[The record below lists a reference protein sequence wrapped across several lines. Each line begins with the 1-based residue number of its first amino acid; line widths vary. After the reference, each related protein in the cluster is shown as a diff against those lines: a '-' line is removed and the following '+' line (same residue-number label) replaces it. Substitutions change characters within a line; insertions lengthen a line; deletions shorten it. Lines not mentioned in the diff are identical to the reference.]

1 METLEIKNFKCFVD
15 RSIPLNKLT
24 VFAGN
29 NANGK
34 STAIQAI
41 LFLRRTIEHCS
52 IWTDDSTDTNYHL
65 KKSNGLSVELNGS
78 YGLSL
83 GTSSGVISFNAD
95 KQCIELGLKKKNRA
109 LTVEYDIPAED
120 VLWLKPENVTNKLD
134 DDFYLFKQEFYY
146 LNAERTG
153 PRVNNDIEFYDFPNT
168 RYDGALCAQLLGDSS
183 FEYGFKVDELR
194 KYPETKNLRLG
205 FQVNKWLN
213 YILPGNEIEGF
224 FNTQLMSS
232 QIRMKNNYSNGESV
246 LATNIGFGLSY
257 VLPIILTAL
266 IAKKDTMFI
275 VENPE
280 AHLHPSAQSRIGR
293 FLTKMT
299 ATGINIIIE
308 THSDHVLNG
317 IQIGLAEEDLD
328 PKKATI
334 NFFSREENSNQP
346 EVETI
351 KINKKGELSKWP
363 EGFFDQSQKDY
374 ASLLKLRRND

>member
-1 METLEIKNFKCFVD
+1 MESLEIKNFKCFVD

-52 IWTDDSTDTNYHL
+52 IWTDDSNDTNYHL
-65 KKSNGLSVELNGS
+65 NKSNGLSVELNGS

-83 GTSSGVISFNAD
+83 GTSSVVISFNAD
-95 KQCIELGLKKKNRA
+95 KQCIELGLKKYDLA
-109 LTVEYDIPAED
+109 LTVDYDIPSED
-120 VLWLKPENVTNKLD
+120 VLWLKPENVSNKLD

-213 YILPGNEIEGF
+213 YILPGNEVEGF

-232 QIRMKNNYSNGESV
+232 QIRMTNNYSNGESV

-317 IQIGLAEEDLD
+317 IQIGLAEKDLD
-328 PKKATI
+328 PQEATI
-334 NFFSREENSNQP
+334 NFFSRGDGSYQP

-351 KINKKGELSKWP
+351 KINEKGELSKWP

-374 ASLLKLRRND
+374 SALLKLRRND